1 MARSRPASALRDSD
15 LAVIVAGAAVFLL
28 ALGALAGLGLASLLF
43 GRGWVWPPGVAGAV
57 RELGA
62 LATGDPARGL
72 DAVHARRVPGG
83 FAVWAVVGVV
93 ELAVLALVVALAR
106 VVSQTRRPRS
116 DRATRAEAAA
126 ALGRRRSATSA
137 AWPLG
142 RSRHPH
148 GVQLW
153 VPFGR
158 TAGVIG
164 PAGSALAGSALAH
177 AALAA
182 PDGLLQASMDPD
194 AVLLTLARRSRDGR
208 PVAVCDPFGLLPGLP
223 PLVWDPLGGCVDAT
237 VASRRARAFTAGT
250 VLSAASA
257 SGDALGARRGAAD
270 AAKVLQGYLHAAA
283 LTGRTLDHVMAWVA
297 DPLGDRTAETILSE
311 HPHAEPHWAGLLRG
325 AMRDS
330 PVTVATVQ
338 QTMAMFMYRD
348 LVRGI
353 APSHCQRVTDIADLI
368 GRSGTIYLLG
378 KDDPATPVSPLLTA
392 IADDVL
398 AAGRPCAAVLDAL
411 PSTAPLPT
419 LGHLLAER
427 AVPVVWAAADR
438 QDLVTCYGDDAARAI
453 TRATDVLVQVDG
465 DDLVVS
471 TSAGPPIVAAAQPV
485 EAAVLA
491 ERDEAWTRVD
501 EYRAR
506 RPARRDPSY
515 AALNAAREHGLH
527 AESSP

>member
-1 MARSRPASALRDSD
+1 MARARPPSALRSSD
-15 LAVIVAGAAVFLL
+15 LAVIVAGAAIFLL
-28 ALGALAGLGLASLLF
+28 ALGALVALGLASLLF

-62 LATGDPARGL
+62 LVTGDPAGGL
-72 DAVHARRVPGG
+72 DDASARRVPG
-83 FAVWAVVGVV
+83 AATVWVVVVIV
-93 ELAVLALVVALAR
+93 ELAVVALVVALAR
-106 VVSQTRRPRS
+106 VVNQGHRPRS
-116 DRATRAEAAA
+116 DRASRAEAAA
-126 ALGRRRSATSA
+126 ALGRRRRNATSA

-142 RSRHPH
+142 RSRHLR

-153 VPFGR
+153 VPFER
-158 TAGVIG
+158 PTGVIG
-164 PAGSALAGSALAH
+164 PGGTVLAQ

-182 PDGLLQASMDPD
+182 PDGLLHASMDPD

-223 PLVWDPLGGCVDAT
+223 PLVWDPLAGCVDAA

-250 VLSAASA
+250 VL
-257 SGDALGARRGAAD
+257 GAAAD

-283 LTGRTLDHVMAWVA
+283 LTGRTLDHVIDWVA
-297 DPLGDRTAETILSE
+297 DPLGDNTAEAILAE

-325 AMRDS
+325 ALRDS
-330 PVTVATVQ
+330 PGTVVTLQ
-338 QTMAMFMYRD
+338 QTMGMFMYRD

-353 APSHCQRVTDIADLI
+353 VPSSRQRATDIADLI
-368 GRSGTIYLLG
+368 GRGGTIYLLG

-398 AAGRPCAAVLDAL
+398 ALGRPCAAVLDAL
-411 PSTAPLPT
+411 PSTAPVPT
-419 LGHLLAER
+419 LGRLP
-427 AVPVVWAAADR
+427 VPVVWAVADQ

-453 TRATDVLVQVDG
+453 IEATDVLVHVEGDG
-465 DDLVVS
+465 AVVS
-471 TSAGPPIVAAAQPV
+471 TSAAPSIHVRLRPV

-491 ERDEAWTRVD
+491 ERDEARTRVD

-506 RPARRDPSY
+506 RPARRDPYY
-515 AALNAAREHGLH
+515 AAQNAAREHGLH
-527 AESSP
+527 VESTP

>member
-15 LAVIVAGAAVFLL
+15 VAVIVAGAAVFLL
-28 ALGALAGLGLASLLF
+28 ALGALVALGLASLLF

-62 LATGDPARGL
+62 LATGDPAGGL
-72 DAVHARRVPGG
+72 DAAQARRVPGG

-106 VVSQTRRPRS
+106 VVSQTHRPRS
-116 DRATRAEAAA
+116 DHATRAEAAA
-126 ALGRRRSATSA
+126 ALARRRSATSA

-142 RSRHPH
+142 RSRHLR

-164 PAGSALAGSALAH
+164 PAGTVLAH

-250 VLSAASA
+250 ILGAASA

-353 APSHCQRVTDIADLI
+353 APSHRQRVTDIADLI
-368 GRSGTIYLLG
+368 GRGGTIYLLG
-378 KDDPATPVSPLLTA
+378 NDDPATPVSPLLTA

-419 LGHLLAER
+419 LERLLAER

-438 QDLVTCYGDDAARAI
+438 QDLVTCYSDDAARAI
-453 TRATDVLVQVDG
+453 TRTTDVLVQVDG
-465 DDLVVS
+465 DLVVS
-471 TSAGPPIVAAAQPV
+471 TLAGPPIVAAAQPV

-491 ERDEAWTRVD
+491 ERDEARTRVD